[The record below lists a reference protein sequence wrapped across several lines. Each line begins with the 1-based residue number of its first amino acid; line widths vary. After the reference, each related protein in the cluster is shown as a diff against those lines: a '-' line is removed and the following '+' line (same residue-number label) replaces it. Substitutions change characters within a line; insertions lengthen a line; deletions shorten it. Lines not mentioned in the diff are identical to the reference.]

1 MTQIRVNLGMREH
14 IQIAG
19 ATLVDNIKNYGKN
32 IFQYFFVLEDH
43 RDAVKE
49 GDGKRMA
56 QIHKDFLLYIKT
68 DRSFNAYAIE
78 IMVNIAQNEVLLS
91 EQKAHRAI
99 WSQTVNW
106 KGGKGKNIEADLMQE
121 NRNNDHKTGIKMMGA
136 NKTKKAVE
144 RLTKA
149 AGGKRKI
156 VENFYEIRKVASQST
171 THTHRSSEKDEALV
185 RQDLRRLRPFKK
197 TPGRF
202 HPSFP
207 EWYAHLL
214 EKVDYVELHSWL
226 KGHIHVHVH
235 NMGKS

>member
-91 EQKAHRAI
+91 EQEAHRAI
-99 WSQTVNW
+99 WSQTVI
-106 KGGKGKNIEADLMQE
+106 G
-121 NRNNDHKTGIKMMGA
+121 
-136 NKTKKAVE
+136 
-144 RLTKA
+144 
-149 AGGKRKI
+149 
-156 VENFYEIRKVASQST
+156 KVA
-171 THTHRSSEKDEALV
+171 REK
-185 RQDLRRLRPFKK
+185 
-197 TPGRF
+197 
-202 HPSFP
+202 
-207 EWYAHLL
+207 Y
-214 EKVDYVELHSWL
+214 
-226 KGHIHVHVH
+226 
-235 NMGKS
+235 